1 MAKERFTARIRWQAD
16 VDPTWELE
24 TAHPGFE
31 TAEDAALFANGFLEA
46 GADTLRLESGRLY
59 LTLTDH
65 SSAELPVDA
74 VQIWRLPDDGAECQV
89 ADDRDFER
97 VPLPI
102 ERLSAMGFD
111 GGFTQIKYGVTDT
124 MGAQVNVGARS
135 ERNWESQCDGRGRA
149 ERSGRRCLVCV
160 RDHPACLN
168 ERCAVDGDRADVQ
181 PMRHWLI

>member
-1 MAKERFTARIRWQAD
+1 LIIRLSSTAPYAAPAIPHITHRAFEGFRSIGQNKKKSDAQA
-16 VDPTWELE
+16 
-24 TAHPGFE
+24 TA
-31 TAEDAALFANGFLEA
+31 AEDAALFANGFLEA

-97 VPLPI
+97 VPLSI

-124 MGAQVNVGARS
+124 MGAQVNVVLG
-135 ERNWESQCDGRGRA
+135 
-149 ERSGRRCLVCV
+149 
-160 RDHPACLN
+160 LN
-168 ERCAVDGDRADVQ
+168 ETGNLSVTVEAAPSDLVEGASFAFGIIPRA
-181 PMRHWLI
+181 

>member
-97 VPLPI
+97 VPLSI

-124 MGAQVNVGARS
+124 MGAQVNVLRFPDESSAVPGALFADLELASGGAFGHPGETIS
-135 ERNWESQCDGRGRA
+135 ETVKAPLKEDIAIQAR
-149 ERSGRRCLVCV
+149 
-160 RDHPACLN
+160 
-168 ERCAVDGDRADVQ
+168 
-181 PMRHWLI
+181 